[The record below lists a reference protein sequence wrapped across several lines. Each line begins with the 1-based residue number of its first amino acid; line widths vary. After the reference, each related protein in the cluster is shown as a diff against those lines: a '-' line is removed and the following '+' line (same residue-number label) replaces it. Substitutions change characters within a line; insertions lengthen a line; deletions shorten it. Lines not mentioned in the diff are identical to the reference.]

1 MIKYNIDIL
10 AELKKRGYDS
20 KKIKESG
27 LLSQATITNIK
38 KGGNINTDTLN
49 KICLVLRLQPS
60 QVIEIVPTDEE
71 KIKYF

>member
-20 KKIKESG
+20 KKIKSSG

-38 KGGNINTDTLN
+38 KGGNINTATLN
-49 KICLVLRLQPS
+49 KICLILRLQPS
-60 QVIEIVPTDEE
+60 DIIEIVPTDEE
-71 KIKYF
+71 KLKYF

>member
-10 AELKKRGYDS
+10 SELKKRGYDS
-20 KKIKESG
+20 KKIKSSG

-60 QVIEIVPTDEE
+60 DIIEIVPTDEE

>member
-1 MIKYNIDIL
+1 MIKYKIDIL
-10 AELKKRGYDS
+10 QELKKRGYDS
-20 KKIKESG
+20 KKIKSSG

-60 QVIEIVPTDEE
+60 DIILVDATDDE
-71 KIKYF
+71 KLKYF

>member
-1 MIKYNIDIL
+1 MIHYNIDIL

-20 KKIKESG
+20 RRIKETG

-49 KICLVLRLQPS
+49 KLCLVLRLQPS
-60 QVIEIVPTDEE
+60 DIITIIPTDDE

>member
-1 MIKYNIDIL
+1 MVKYNIDIL

-20 KKIKESG
+20 KKIKSSS

-38 KGGNINTDTLN
+38 KGGNINTATLN
-49 KICLVLRLQPS
+49 KICLILRLQPS
-60 QVIEIVPTDEE
+60 DIITIIPTDEE